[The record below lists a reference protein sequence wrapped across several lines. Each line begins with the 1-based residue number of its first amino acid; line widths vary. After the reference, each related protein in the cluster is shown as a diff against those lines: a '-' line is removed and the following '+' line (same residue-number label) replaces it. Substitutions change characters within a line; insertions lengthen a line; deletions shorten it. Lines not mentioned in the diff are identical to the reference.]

1 MENTGRND
9 KNGADAG
16 KTVWFDPAEA
26 VAQLEREE
34 EKELKRAKRKT
45 LVQALKY
52 AVCTASAGLIQFV
65 SFAILQRVIKDNIG
79 TIHFIVEDM
88 SLATFLAT
96 TIALAL
102 SVLWNFT
109 INRKFTFKSAGNV
122 TRAMILAFLFYVPF
136 YPFQTWYVHEVKN
149 ALGNT
154 EVAGLLAEATVML
167 INGVLE
173 FCWQKFFIYRK
184 EADSA
189 LAKYDVGIV
198 GEFGEITPDAEAVD
212 GMQLLEL
219 MRDGADIENMT
230 DKQMLKR
237 LAAMEKG

>member
-1 MENTGRND
+1 MEAD
-9 KNGADAG
+9 K
-16 KTVWFDPAEA
+16 TYFDPN
-26 VAQLEREE
+26 VAIEQLDREE
-34 EKELKRAKRKT
+34 EKEQKRAKRKT

-65 SFAILQRVIKDNIG
+65 SFAILQAALPTGMG

-88 SLATFLAT
+88 PLETFLAT
-96 TIALAL
+96 TIALVL

-136 YPFQTWYVHEVKN
+136 YPFQTWYVHTVKY

-154 EVAGLLAEATVML
+154 EAAGLLAEATVML

-189 LAKYDVGIV
+189 LAKYDVGTI
-198 GEFGEITPDAEAVD
+198 GEYGEITLEKPAVD
-212 GMQLLEL
+212 ANGLLEL
-219 MRDGADIENMT
+219 MRAGKNINTMT
-230 DKQMLKR
+230 DKEMVKA
-237 LAAMEKG
+237 LAELDK